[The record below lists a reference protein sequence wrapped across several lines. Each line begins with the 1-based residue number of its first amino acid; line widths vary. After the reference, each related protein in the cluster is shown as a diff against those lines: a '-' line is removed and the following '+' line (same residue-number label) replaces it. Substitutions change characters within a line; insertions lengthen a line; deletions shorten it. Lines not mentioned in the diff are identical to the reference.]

1 MLVGVF
7 LNMILYGV
15 RYTLGCHLYMLM
27 EIQVLVGQ
35 VS

>member
-7 LNMILYGV
+7 LNMMLYGV
-15 RYTLGCHLYMLM
+15 RYTFARHLCILR

-35 VS
+35 VN